1 MTNTT
6 KHLVKQ
12 VALAISQCEDPEQ
25 WDDEMVAWTPEAR
38 IAIRQVATWLNETWL
53 DVNPICN
60 DDCSIMVN
68 ALFDEANR

>member
-12 VALAISQCEDPEQ
+12 VALAISRCETPGD
-25 WDDEMVAWTPEAR
+25 WGNEMINWTPEAR
-38 IAIRQVATWLNETWL
+38 AAIRQVAIWLNEASL
-53 DVNPICN
+53 DVYQ
-60 DDCSIMVN
+60 DDRSIIVN

>member
-38 IAIRQVATWLNETWL
+38 IAIRKVATWLSEAPL
-53 DVNPICN
+53 DVYQ
-60 DDCSIMVN
+60 DERSIMVN
-68 ALFDEANR
+68 ALLDEANR